1 MTKIPDVSVLIAV
14 HNGEKYIGRCIR
26 SVLKQTLS
34 RSDYEIIVVNDGSGD
49 LTDYALKLFEDE
61 IRILRHPE
69 RRGLSS
75 ALNTGIK
82 AARGQFLVRLDG
94 DDYVHA
100 EYLNILS
107 LHLKLNKDIDA
118 MACDYILVDD
128 HENVL
133 GIKNCEKDPVGCGI
147 MFRMEQLIDIGLY
160 DDRFMARED
169 EDMRIRFL
177 KKYAIERLKLPL
189 YRYRRHENNL
199 TNNTVQMERFK
210 EILHKKHG
218 KANVS

>member
-34 RSDYEIIVVNDGSGD
+34 RSDYEIIVVNDGSAD
-49 LTDYALKLFEDE
+49 RTDYALKLFEDE
-61 IRILRHPE
+61 IRILHHPE

-75 ALNTGIK
+75 ALNTGIQ

-118 MACDYILVDD
+118 IACDYILVDD

-133 GIKNCEKDPVGCGI
+133 GIKDCEQDPVGCGI
-147 MFRMEQLIDIGLY
+147 MFRMDQLIDIGLY
-160 DDRFMARED
+160 DDKFKARED
-169 EDMRIRFL
+169 EDLRIRFL

-189 YRYRRHENNL
+189 YRYRRHETNL
-199 TNNTVQMERFK
+199 TNNTVQMKRFK
-210 EILHKKHG
+210 EVLQTKHG
-218 KANVS
+218 LAR